1 MGQKESRQMAG
12 YLNKVM
18 IIGNVGADPEMR
30 YTPSGKAVTSFR
42 VAVNRQWT
50 GQDGPQKETEWFGI
64 VTWDKLAEACSQ
76 YVKKGSSL
84 YVEGRLQTRSW
95 DGQDGQKHY
104 RTEVVAQAVQFLDPK
119 GSGSGVGAAQRAA
132 PGAPGDDDLGGD
144 TEPDDLPF

>member
-1 MGQKESRQMAG
+1 MAG
-12 YLNKVM
+12 SLNKVM

-50 GQDGPQKETEWFGI
+50 GQDGPQKETEWFSI
-64 VTWDKLAEACSQ
+64 VTWDKLAESCSQ
-76 YVKKGSSL
+76 YVKKGSSV

-104 RTEVVAQAVQFLDPK
+104 RTELIAQTVTFLDPRA
-119 GSGSGVGAAQRAA
+119 SGTSQRPSEGAAV
-132 PGAPGDDDLGGD
+132 DDDLGGD